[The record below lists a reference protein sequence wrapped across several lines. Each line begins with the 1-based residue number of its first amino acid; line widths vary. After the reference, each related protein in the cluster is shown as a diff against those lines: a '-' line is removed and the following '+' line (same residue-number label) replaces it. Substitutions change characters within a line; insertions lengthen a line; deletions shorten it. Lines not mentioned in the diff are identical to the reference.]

1 MQEEETNIIDSSAN
15 AAVDVTPEADTS
27 DASST
32 DDKPTKTLKL
42 NRAEA
47 SKEDEAAPEQPQGQA
62 NSSDTETASASED
75 GENQGGGRNRRN
87 RNRRN
92 RREPH
97 VPSEN
102 PLSLTEL
109 KTKTMQELIDMA
121 VEMGTGKHGPLTKQ
135 DIIFALLK
143 AACQEWRRYLRR
155 WCLEILQTASVS
167 SLRATAR
174 ISAGPTTFMSV
185 PARFVAFNLRT
196 GDTVHGNDPAAQGL
210 RSVFRAAQ
218 SQDSELRVAREAKS
232 KILFENLT
240 PIPDET
246 LTLEKGNGSEDLRD
260 VSSTVCTHGKGQRG
274 SVGGTAQSG

>member
-109 KTKTMQELIDMA
+109 KTGAMLSTPVPVIKKKD
-121 VEMGTGKHGPLTKQ
+121 
-135 DIIFALLK
+135 DSIFGVK
-143 AACQEWRRYLRR
+143 A
-155 WCLEILQTASVS
+155 
-167 SLRATAR
+167 
-174 ISAGPTTFMSV
+174 
-185 PARFVAFNLRT
+185 
-196 GDTVHGNDPAAQGL
+196 
-210 RSVFRAAQ
+210 
-218 SQDSELRVAREAKS
+218 
-232 KILFENLT
+232 
-240 PIPDET
+240 
-246 LTLEKGNGSEDLRD
+246 
-260 VSSTVCTHGKGQRG
+260 
-274 SVGGTAQSG
+274 